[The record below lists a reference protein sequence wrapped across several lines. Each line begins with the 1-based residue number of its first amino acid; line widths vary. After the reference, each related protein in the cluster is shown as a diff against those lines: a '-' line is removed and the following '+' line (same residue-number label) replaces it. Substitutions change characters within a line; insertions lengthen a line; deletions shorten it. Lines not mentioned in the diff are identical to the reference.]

1 MAAPRRDDTKGEA
14 IVARTPA
21 RSVAEFEVKFENSYT
36 QFQLGFE
43 QGSNPRAWSRLLAL
57 SLLNAGR
64 TMVKPMKQEAPV
76 RTGRLRNSINAKRG
90 MYQRPSV
97 TVGPRPGQ
105 SRGDLKGA
113 WYRWFVTSGTKPS
126 RETKSGIKAVRGV
139 AARPFVVKTATR
151 TDVYK
156 KALDVYWSTID
167 KYFTDKV
174 FKDRIT
180 KFRKTR

>member
-1 MAAPRRDDTKGEA
+1 M
-14 IVARTPA
+14 ARTPA
-21 RSVAEFEVKFENSYT
+21 RSVTEFEVKFENSYT

-43 QGSNPRAWSRLLAL
+43 QGSNPRAWNRLLAL

-90 MYQRPSV
+90 MYQRPAV

-126 RETKSGIKAVRGV
+126 RETKSGVKAVRGV

>member
-1 MAAPRRDDTKGEA
+1 MPSA
-14 IVARTPA
+14 PA
-21 RSVAEFEVKFENSYT
+21 RSVTEFEVKFEDSYT

-43 QGSNPRAWSRLLAL
+43 QGSNPRAWSRLLSLA
-57 SLLNAGR
+57 LLNAGR

-76 RTGRLRNSINAKRG
+76 RTGRLRNSITAKRG
-90 MYQRPSV
+90 IYQRPSM

-126 RETKSGIKAVRGV
+126 RQTKNGIKAVKGV
-139 AARPFVVKTATR
+139 AARPFVTKTAQR

-156 KALDVYWSTID
+156 TALDTYWATIS

>member
-1 MAAPRRDDTKGEA
+1 M
-14 IVARTPA
+14 ARTPA
-21 RSVAEFEVKFENSYT
+21 RSVTEFEVKFENSYT

-43 QGSNPRAWSRLLAL
+43 QGSNPRAWNRLLAL

-105 SRGDLKGA
+105 RRPEGRVVSL
-113 WYRWFVTSGTKPS
+113 
-126 RETKSGIKAVRGV
+126 VR
-139 AARPFVVKTATR
+139 
-151 TDVYK
+151 DVGNE
-156 KALDVYWSTID
+156 AIPRNEERCQGGQGRCSSTIRRQD
-167 KYFTDKV
+167 CDAN
-174 FKDRIT
+174 RCIQEGA
-180 KFRKTR
+180 

>member
-1 MAAPRRDDTKGEA
+1 M
-14 IVARTPA
+14 ARTPA
-21 RSVAEFEVKFENSYT
+21 RSVTEFEVKFENSYT

-76 RTGRLRNSINAKRG
+76 RTGRLRNSINA
-90 MYQRPSV
+90 
-97 TVGPRPGQ
+97 
-105 SRGDLKGA
+105 
-113 WYRWFVTSGTKPS
+113 
-126 RETKSGIKAVRGV
+126 
-139 AARPFVVKTATR
+139 
-151 TDVYK
+151 
-156 KALDVYWSTID
+156 LDTYWSTID